1 MTIQRVIIKNF
12 KKFKLLP
19 LELNDDLNILVGDN
33 GSGKST
39 IMEAI
44 HLALTG
50 MYRGRQLKNELS
62 QDLFNKSETDE
73 YIEHTSKG
81 EYNLP
86 PSITIELYLKNVSPK
101 LRGNRNSMK
110 EDCEGIF
117 YTIEFDEQYREEYQT
132 LVVQKEITD
141 IPIEYYHVIW
151 NTFAD
156 APVSNRNISLKTAF
170 IDSVNYRYQNG
181 LDVYINRIMKNVM
194 TSDDEIQIIQT
205 HRSLQKTFKN
215 ESSIKKINDRIRDQF
230 KDTIGEVSISVE
242 LGSRTAWES
251 NLITQLNG
259 MPFDNIGRGKQC
271 MLKTEL
277 ALYNTDEE
285 ANIVLIEEP
294 ENHLSFSNMNRLIHT
309 ISQNTIHNQTI
320 VTTHSSFVAN
330 NLGLSHIII
339 LGSDG
344 DVRRLK
350 DVDPDD
356 FFKKRSGYDTLRIVL
371 SKKTILVEG
380 DSDDLIIQKAYFDKN
395 GHYPHEDG
403 IDIIAVG
410 TSFRRFLSIAKELK
424 LQVNA
429 VMDNDGHPE
438 KRAEQ
443 FKEYISNK
451 IKICY
456 PESIRPN
463 HTSVLKYNAN
473 TLEPEL
479 YYSDS
484 KTIKEILNYN
494 GSDEEILLYMHNN
507 KVDCAL
513 KIFSSEKKI
522 TMPDYIER
530 AISFDD

>member
-1 MTIQRVIIKNF
+1 MTIQKVIIKNF
-12 KKFKLLP
+12 KKFRSLSID
-19 LELNDDLNILVGDN
+19 LNKDLNILVGDN

-39 IMEAI
+39 IMEAV

-62 QDLFNKSETDE
+62 QDLFNKTDIDE
-73 YIEHTSKG
+73 FIERTSQG
-81 EYNLP
+81 EYSSP
-86 PSITIELYLKNVSPK
+86 PSITIELYFDNVSSR
-101 LRGNRNSMK
+101 LRGNRNSKK
-110 EDCEGIF
+110 EDCEGIY
-117 YTIEFDEQYREEYQT
+117 YTIEFDDQYREEYQS
-132 LVVQKEITD
+132 LVAQNKITD

-156 APVSNRNISLKTAF
+156 APVSNRNVSLKTAF

-181 LDVYINRIMKNVM
+181 LDAYINRIMKNLM

-205 HRSLQKTFKN
+205 HRLLQNTFKE
-215 ESSIKKINDRIRDQF
+215 ESSIQNINERIRNQF

-259 MPFDNIGRGKQC
+259 TPFDNIGRGKQC

-277 ALYNTDEE
+277 ALYNTGDE

-294 ENHLSFSNMNRLIHT
+294 ENHLSFSNMNELIHT

-330 NLGLSHIII
+330 NLGLNHIII
-339 LGSDG
+339 LGNDG
-344 DVRRLK
+344 SVRRLK

-380 DSDDLIIQKAYFDKN
+380 DSDDLIIQKAYYDKN

-410 TSFRRFLSIAKELK
+410 TSFKRFLLIAKELK

-429 VMDNDGHPE
+429 VMDNDGYPE
-438 KRAEQ
+438 RRAEQ
-443 FKEYISNK
+443 FEEYISDKVK
-451 IKICY
+451 IYY
-456 PESIRPN
+456 PESVRPN
-463 HTSVLKYNAN
+463 STSDPKYNAN

-484 KTIKEILNYN
+484 ETIKGIINYK
-494 GSDEEILLYMHNN
+494 GTEEEILLYMHNN
-507 KVDCAL
+507 KVECAL

-522 TMPDYIER
+522 KMPDYIEK
-530 AISFDD
+530 AISFDN